1 MNKSRAI
8 SSFIWNLVCALAAV
22 LAEVAADP
30 SLLGLF
36 PAKYAHLIT
45 VASLAVM
52 WIRSH
57 RNLFFNPDGSPAWQ
71 PWSPPSLQVPTPNPN
86 QPPQK

>member
-1 MNKSRAI
+1 MNRSRAI
-8 SSFIWNLVCALAAV
+8 SSFIWNLICALAAV
-22 LAEVAADP
+22 LAELAADP

-36 PAKYAHLIT
+36 PAKYAHVIT
-45 VASLAVM
+45 MASLAVM

-71 PWSPPSLQVPTPNPN
+71 PWSPPCLQNPTDPSIKPK
-86 QPPQK
+86 P